1 METNHRIYYRNAS
14 DMRLLADETVSL
26 VVTSPPYPMITMWDR
41 LFVEADPEIED
52 LIASGRGFEA
62 FESMHRQLDT
72 VWQEMWRIVAPG
84 GIVCIDVGDAVRTV
98 GKDFGLYPNH
108 ARILSSLVQTG
119 FTPLPSVLWRKP
131 TNAPNKFMGSGMLP
145 AGAYVTLEHE
155 TVLVVRKG
163 GKRAFC
169 TPEQRALR
177 RESAYFWEERNR
189 WFSDVWT
196 DLRGAS
202 QAMAGS
208 GGRSRSA
215 AFPFEIPYRLISMF
229 SVKKD
234 LVLDPFMGTGATL
247 LAAMVAGRNCVG
259 FETDRWLASS
269 IDEAVVRLPEKAA
282 GRIRSRLQGH
292 RAFVEE
298 AKTAGRD
305 FRYENRHYGFPVMTA
320 QETDLLF
327 NPVANVAGDGEKGYR
342 VTYKDAPGPD
352 PTTDVVNR

>member
-14 DMRLLADETVSL
+14 DMGLLADETVSL
-26 VVTSPPYPMITMWDR
+26 VVTSPPYPMIAMWDR
-41 LFVEADPEIED
+41 LFADADPQIEA
-52 LIASGRGFEA
+52 LLASGRGMDA

-72 VWQEMWRIVAPG
+72 VWREMWRIVAPG

-98 GKDFGLYPNH
+98 GKNFGLYPNH
-108 ARILSSLVQTG
+108 ARILSSLVRTG

-145 AGAYVTLEHE
+145 AGAYITLEHE

-163 GKRAFC
+163 AKRGFI

-196 DLRGAS
+196 DLRGAR
-202 QAMAGS
+202 QAMKGEKE
-208 GGRSRSA
+208 RSRSA
-215 AFPFEIPYRLISMF
+215 AFPVEVPYRLISMF

-247 LAAMVAGRNCVG
+247 QAAMAACRNCIG
-259 FETDRWLASS
+259 FETDRRLASS
-269 IDEAVVRLPEKAA
+269 IDEAVGRLPETAAARISSRLANHRAFIDEAKAA
-282 GRIRSRLQGH
+282 GRS
-292 RAFVEE
+292 
-298 AKTAGRD
+298 
-305 FRYENRHYGFPVMTA
+305 FRHENRHYGFPVMTA
-320 QETDLLF
+320 QETDLLLD
-327 NPVANVAGDGEKGYR
+327 PVCEVAGDGEKGYR
-342 VTYKDAPGPD
+342 VTYEDAPGPD
-352 PTTDVVNR
+352 PAADVVLR